1 MSNNMSI
8 DQMLKINEEFKKKGL
23 LLSSEDL
30 FDRLRLRDDMKTE
43 CWKIRQEYILEKLEM
58 DKKKATRT
66 IELKAVVDD
75 KWKWLTEKAI
85 DGNIKQEFYDEEIS
99 LSAKKATYE
108 LLYER
113 AESIIDFINVV
124 KLNLKS
130 DF

>member
-1 MSNNMSI
+1 MTI
-8 DQMLKINEEFKKKGL
+8 ETMLNINEEFKKKGL

-43 CWKIRQEYILEKLEM
+43 SWKIRQEYILEKLEM
-58 DKKKATRT
+58 DKKKAMRT
-66 IELKAVVDD
+66 IELKAVTDD
-75 KWKWLTEKAI
+75 KWKGLTEKAI

-99 LSAKKATYE
+99 LNAKKATYE

-130 DF
+130 DL

>member
-1 MSNNMSI
+1 MTI
-8 DQMLKINEEFKKKGL
+8 ETMLNINEEFKKKGL

-43 CWKIRQEYILEKLEM
+43 SWKIRQEYILEKLEM
-58 DKKKATRT
+58 DKKKAMRT
-66 IELKAVVDD
+66 IELKAVTDD
-75 KWKWLTEKAI
+75 KWKGLTEKAI
-85 DGNIKQEFYDEEIS
+85 DGNIKQEFYDDEIA
-99 LSAKKATYE
+99 LSNKKATYE

-130 DF
+130 EL

>member
-1 MSNNMSI
+1 MNQTINN
-8 DQMLKINEEFKKKGL
+8 LLEKNEEFKKKGL

-43 CWKIRQEYILEKLEM
+43 SGKIRQEYILEKLEM
-58 DKKKATRT
+58 DKEKAKRV
-66 IELKAVVDD
+66 IELKTVTDER
-75 KWKWLTEKAI
+75 WKGLTEKSI
-85 DGNIKQEFYDEEIS
+85 EWNIRQEFFDQEIS
-99 LSAKKATYE
+99 LNAKKATYE

-130 DF
+130 EL

>member
-1 MSNNMSI
+1 MTI
-8 DQMLKINEEFKKKGL
+8 ETMLNINEVFKKKGL

-43 CWKIRQEYILEKLEM
+43 SWKIRQEYILEKLEM
-58 DKKKATRT
+58 DKKKAMRT
-66 IELKAVVDD
+66 IELKAVTDD
-75 KWKWLTEKAI
+75 KWKGLTEKAI

-99 LSAKKATYE
+99 LNAKKATYE

-130 DF
+130 DL

>member
-1 MSNNMSI
+1 MTI
-8 DQMLKINEEFKKKGL
+8 ETMLNINEEFKKKGL

-43 CWKIRQEYILEKLEM
+43 SGKIRQEYIIEKLEM
-58 DKKKATRT
+58 DKEKAKRV
-66 IELKAVVDD
+66 IELKTVTDER
-75 KWKWLTEKAI
+75 WKGLTEKSI
-85 DGNIKQEFYDEEIS
+85 EWNIRQEFFDQEIS
-99 LSAKKATYE
+99 LNAKKATYE

-130 DF
+130 EL

>member
-1 MSNNMSI
+1 MTI
-8 DQMLKINEEFKKKGL
+8 ETMLKINEEFKKKGL

-43 CWKIRQEYILEKLEM
+43 SWKIRQEYILEKLEM
-58 DKKKATRT
+58 DKKKAMRT
-66 IELKAVVDD
+66 IELKAVTDD
-75 KWKWLTEKAI
+75 KWKGLTEKAI
-85 DGNIKQEFYDEEIS
+85 DGNIRKEFFDDEIA
-99 LSAKKATYE
+99 LSTKKATYE

-130 DF
+130 EL

>member
-1 MSNNMSI
+1 MNIETM
-8 DQMLKINEEFKKKGL
+8 MACNEGFKKKGL

-43 CWKIRQEYILEKLEM
+43 SWKIRQEYILEKLEM
-58 DKKKATRT
+58 DKKKAMRT
-66 IELKAVVDD
+66 IELKAVTDD
-75 KWKWLTEKAI
+75 KGKWLTEKAI

-99 LSAKKATYE
+99 LNAKKATYE

-130 DF
+130 DL

>member
-1 MSNNMSI
+1 MTI
-8 DQMLKINEEFKKKGL
+8 ETMLNINEEFKKKGL

-43 CWKIRQEYILEKLEM
+43 SGKIRQEYILEKLEM
-58 DKKKATRT
+58 DKKKAMRT
-66 IELKAVVDD
+66 IELKAVTDD
-75 KWKWLTEKAI
+75 KWKGLTEKAI
-85 DGNIKQEFYDEEIS
+85 DGNIKQEFYDDEIA
-99 LSAKKATYE
+99 LSNKKATYE

-130 DF
+130 EL

>member
-1 MSNNMSI
+1 MTIETM
-8 DQMLKINEEFKKKGL
+8 MACNEEFKKKGL
-23 LLSSEDL
+23 LLSKEDL
-30 FDRLRLRDDMKTE
+30 FDWLRLRDDMITE
-43 CWKIRQEYILEKLEM
+43 SGKIRQEYILEKLEM
-58 DKKKATRT
+58 DKKKAMRT
-66 IELKAVVDD
+66 IELKAVTDD
-75 KWKWLTEKAI
+75 KGKGLTEKAI

-130 DF
+130 EL

>member
-1 MSNNMSI
+1 MTI
-8 DQMLKINEEFKKKGL
+8 ETMLNINEEFKKKGL

-43 CWKIRQEYILEKLEM
+43 SGKIRQEYILEKLEM
-58 DKKKATRT
+58 DKEKAKRV
-66 IELKAVVDD
+66 IELKTVTDER
-75 KWKWLTEKAI
+75 WKGLTEKSI
-85 DGNIKQEFYDEEIS
+85 EWNIRQEFFDQEIS
-99 LSAKKATYE
+99 LNAKKATYE

-130 DF
+130 EL

>member
-1 MSNNMSI
+1 MTI
-8 DQMLKINEEFKKKGL
+8 ETMLNINEEFKKKGL

-43 CWKIRQEYILEKLEM
+43 SWKIRQEYILEKLEM
-58 DKKKATRT
+58 DKKKAMRT
-66 IELKAVVDD
+66 IELKAITDD
-75 KWKWLTEKAI
+75 KWKGLTEKAI

-99 LSAKKATYE
+99 LNAKKATYE

-130 DF
+130 DL

>member
-1 MSNNMSI
+1 MTI
-8 DQMLKINEEFKKKGL
+8 ETMLNINEEFKKKGL

-30 FDRLRLRDDMKTE
+30 FDWLRLRDDMKTE
-43 CWKIRQEYILEKLEM
+43 SGKIRQEYILEKLEM
-58 DKKKATRT
+58 DKKKAMRT
-66 IELKAVVDD
+66 IELKAVKDD
-75 KWKWLTEKAI
+75 SWKGLTEKAI

-99 LSAKKATYE
+99 LNAKKATYE

-130 DF
+130 DL

>member
-1 MSNNMSI
+1 MTI
-8 DQMLKINEEFKKKGL
+8 ETMLKINEEFKKKGL

-43 CWKIRQEYILEKLEM
+43 SWKIRQEYILEKLEM
-58 DKKKATRT
+58 DKKKAMRT
-66 IELKAVVDD
+66 IELKAVTDD
-75 KWKWLTEKAI
+75 KWKGLTEKAI
-85 DGNIKQEFYDEEIS
+85 DGNIKQEFYDDEIA
-99 LSAKKATYE
+99 LSNKKATYE

-130 DF
+130 EL

>member
-1 MSNNMSI
+1 MTI
-8 DQMLKINEEFKKKGL
+8 ETMLNINEEFKKKGL

-43 CWKIRQEYILEKLEM
+43 SWKIRQEYILEKLEM
-58 DKKKATRT
+58 DKKKAMRT
-66 IELKAVVDD
+66 IELKAVTDD
-75 KWKWLTEKAI
+75 KWKGLTEKAI
-85 DGNIKQEFYDEEIS
+85 DGNIKQEFFDDEIA
-99 LSAKKATYE
+99 LNAKKATYE

-130 DF
+130 DL

>member
-1 MSNNMSI
+1 MTI
-8 DQMLKINEEFKKKGL
+8 ETMLNINEEFKKKGL

-30 FDRLRLRDDMKTE
+30 FDWLRLRDDMKTE
-43 CWKIRQEYILEKLEM
+43 SGKIRQEYILEKLEM
-58 DKKKATRT
+58 DKKKAMRT
-66 IELKAVVDD
+66 IELKAVTDD
-75 KWKWLTEKAI
+75 KGKGLTEKAI

-99 LSAKKATYE
+99 LNAKKATYE

-130 DF
+130 DL

>member
-1 MSNNMSI
+1 MTI
-8 DQMLKINEEFKKKGL
+8 ETMLNINEEFKKKGL

-43 CWKIRQEYILEKLEM
+43 SWKIRQEYILEKLEM
-58 DKKKATRT
+58 DKEKAMRT
-66 IELKAVVDD
+66 IELKAVTDD
-75 KWKWLTEKAI
+75 KWKGLTEKAI
-85 DGNIKQEFYDEEIS
+85 DGNIKQEFYDDEIA
-99 LSAKKATYE
+99 LSNKKATYE

-130 DF
+130 EL

>member
-1 MSNNMSI
+1 
-8 DQMLKINEEFKKKGL
+8 
-23 LLSSEDL
+23 L

-43 CWKIRQEYILEKLEM
+43 SWKIRQEYILEKLEM
-58 DKKKATRT
+58 DKKKAMRT
-66 IELKAVVDD
+66 IELKAVTDD
-75 KWKWLTEKAI
+75 KWKGLTEKAI

-99 LSAKKATYE
+99 LNAKKATYE

-130 DF
+130 DL

>member
-1 MSNNMSI
+1 MTI
-8 DQMLKINEEFKKKGL
+8 ETMLNINEEFKKKGL

-43 CWKIRQEYILEKLEM
+43 SWKIRQEYILEKLEM
-58 DKKKATRT
+58 DKEKAKRV
-66 IELKAVVDD
+66 IELKTVTDER
-75 KWKWLTEKAI
+75 WKWLTEKSI
-85 DGNIKQEFYDEEIS
+85 EWNIRQEFFDQEIS
-99 LSAKKATYE
+99 LNAKKATYE

-130 DF
+130 DL

>member
-1 MSNNMSI
+1 MTI
-8 DQMLKINEEFKKKGL
+8 ETMLNINEEFKKKGL

-43 CWKIRQEYILEKLEM
+43 SWKIRQEYILEKLEM
-58 DKKKATRT
+58 DKKKAMRT
-66 IELKAVVDD
+66 IELKAVTDD
-75 KWKWLTEKAI
+75 KWKGLTEKAI

-99 LSAKKATYE
+99 LNAKKATYE

-130 DF
+130 EL

>member
-1 MSNNMSI
+1 MTI
-8 DQMLKINEEFKKKGL
+8 ETMLNINEEFKKKGL

-43 CWKIRQEYILEKLEM
+43 SGKIRQEYILEKLEM
-58 DKKKATRT
+58 DKKKAMRT
-66 IELKAVVDD
+66 IELKAVTDD
-75 KWKWLTEKAI
+75 KWKGLTEKAI

-99 LSAKKATYE
+99 LNAKKATYE

-130 DF
+130 DL

>member
-1 MSNNMSI
+1 MSI
-8 DQMLKINEEFKKKGL
+8 ETMLNINEEFKKKGL

-43 CWKIRQEYILEKLEM
+43 SGKIRQEYILEKLEM
-58 DKKKATRT
+58 DKKKAMRT
-66 IELKAVVDD
+66 IELKAVTDD
-75 KWKWLTEKAI
+75 KWKGLTEKAI

-99 LSAKKATYE
+99 LNAKKATYE

-130 DF
+130 DL

>member
-1 MSNNMSI
+1 MSI
-8 DQMLKINEEFKKKGL
+8 ETMLNINEEFKKKGL

-30 FDRLRLRDDMKTE
+30 FDWLRLRDDMKTE
-43 CWKIRQEYILEKLEM
+43 SWKIRQEYILEKLEM
-58 DKKKATRT
+58 DKKKAMRT
-66 IELKAVVDD
+66 IELKAVTDD
-75 KWKWLTEKAI
+75 KWKGLTEKAI

-99 LSAKKATYE
+99 LNAKKATYE

-130 DF
+130 DL

>member
-1 MSNNMSI
+1 
-8 DQMLKINEEFKKKGL
+8 
-23 LLSSEDL
+23 
-30 FDRLRLRDDMKTE
+30 
-43 CWKIRQEYILEKLEM
+43 M

-85 DGNIKQEFYDEEIS
+85 DGNIKQEFFDQEIA

>member
-1 MSNNMSI
+1 MNIETM
-8 DQMLKINEEFKKKGL
+8 MACNEEFKKKGL

-43 CWKIRQEYILEKLEM
+43 SWKIRQEYILEKLEM
-58 DKKKATRT
+58 DKKKAMRT
-66 IELKAVVDD
+66 IELKAVTDD
-75 KWKWLTEKAI
+75 KWKGLTEKAI

-99 LSAKKATYE
+99 LNAKKATYE

-130 DF
+130 DL